1 MSINALSF
9 MWVAIN
15 GITCWTALLLW
26 LQVVWK
32 EKNALYKYSY
42 NEKKSTKSILVMYK
56 THQLLIKVYITAL
69 KRFRILSNLL
79 HSQPVGIPIIN
90 E

>member
-1 MSINALSF
+1 MSYRLCESQLMEQLVEQPCYCDF
-9 MWVAIN
+9 RLC
-15 GITCWTALLLW
+15 G
-26 LQVVWK
+26 
-32 EKNALYKYSY
+32 
-42 NEKKSTKSILVMYK
+42 KKKIMRCIDILIMKKKPTKSILVMYK

-69 KRFRILSNLL
+69 KRFRILSNVL